1 MSRKKK
7 QNIKQRSN
15 QPVHKVHLT
24 KQQLKSKEEEED
36 ASSRILESYI
46 GHVGRVVMIAPTPIL
61 W

>member
-24 KQQLKSKEEEED
+24 KQQLKSMREEED
-36 ASSRILESYI
+36 VAPRILASYI
-46 GHVGRVVMIAPTPIL
+46 GHIGHVVTIAPTPML